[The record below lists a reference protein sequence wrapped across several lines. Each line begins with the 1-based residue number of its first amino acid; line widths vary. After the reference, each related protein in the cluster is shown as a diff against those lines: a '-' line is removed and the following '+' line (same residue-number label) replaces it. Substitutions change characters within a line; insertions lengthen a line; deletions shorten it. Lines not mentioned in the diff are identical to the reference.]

1 MPSTAFVARSGRL
14 ALVAVTLLGAAA
26 GGAQEGRFSGS
37 VEVHTVTVEVE
48 VTRRGRPVTGLTRE
62 DFRILEDGEEREITH
77 FAWVGGGT
85 TLQGPGGEESVTAPP
100 GAQAPHVLLLFD
112 LNGLRGPRLA
122 RAVEAAREWLDA
134 GRDREVLWSVAAVG
148 TRPRILL
155 PFTRDPAAAR
165 SALESVTSLPRPAP
179 ASSAGADL
187 ALDPA
192 SYQPT
197 LSRGAGPG
205 EAAGTP
211 RSTLERFTDLLAWQ
225 EARDRVERFALLARG
240 LATAPLR
247 RGTPP
252 PPGLVGELPVGRVI
266 PAGLSPS
273 ESPPEPAPEEAP
285 AGSPAPPVPDDARS
299 RELQRALSWIEGPA
313 RWLLTPAERAGILAS
328 RTPEEVQEQIRL
340 FWARRDPDPRAP
352 GNPARDAFLERV
364 AAADALL
371 GEPGLAGSLTERGR
385 VLILLGKPRNRRRS
399 ADLQVDT
406 WFYDRTA
413 VAAVAH
419 RVHVP
424 PVLQFQFRR
433 DPEGHFHL
441 ADVNPAKQEAALR
454 ILETLPGASI
464 RNPHMVSAPIPPL
477 FDGFPAATGEELEL
491 LASGL
496 ETWPGDAV
504 AVAYPEAFPGR
515 PRRCL
520 AVLRL
525 PSRLPRASGAV
536 GLVLDRNR
544 RIAGSFRIPLEGRV
558 SPWGVT
564 YQLSIPVPDDDA
576 ALEILLV
583 DGERPVAGTRVPLA
597 LETAPPGT
605 ARLLPI
611 ITGAGLERREHFPPW
626 STNLFG
632 GNRLEVRP
640 EGRFLPGEDLYFFFV
655 ALNPP
660 QPPGAP
666 PAADVEVAVLR
677 DGEPVARG
685 RWEGVDLSM
694 MAPGTFL
701 FGSSFP
707 VAAIGEV
714 GRYTLRFR
722 VELHGSEVA
731 RVMTLPLVIST
742 P

>member
-1 MPSTAFVARSGRL
+1 MGQSVVSHYSLGFSSPRAEPGTWRSLEVKVRRRGVRVTHRKGRYELDPFDVLAQQLTVPAGIRQGSGAFPVHLDAVEEPVEDGLRITGTATVSLAHLTFVPRGERAVATVGLLASLSTPDGRFETLQRNVQRLELPVEALERLEETQVRL
-14 ALVAVTLLGAAA
+14 ALAFDGPAGDHTLTLAV
-26 GGAQEGRFSGS
+26 FDVPSG
-37 VEVHTVTVEVE
+37 T
-48 VTRRGRPVTGLTRE
+48 
-62 DFRILEDGEEREITH
+62 
-77 FAWVGGGT
+77 W
-85 TLQGPGGEESVTAPP
+85 
-100 GAQAPHVLLLFD
+100 
-112 LNGLRGPRLA
+112 
-122 RAVEAAREWLDA
+122 
-134 GRDREVLWSVAAVG
+134 
-148 TRPRILL
+148 
-155 PFTRDPAAAR
+155 
-165 SALESVTSLPRPAP
+165 
-179 ASSAGADL
+179 
-187 ALDPA
+187 
-192 SYQPT
+192 
-197 LSRGAGPG
+197 
-205 EAAGTP
+205 
-211 RSTLERFTDLLAWQ
+211 
-225 EARDRVERFALLARG
+225 G

-247 RGTPP
+247 RGVPP

-285 AGSPAPPVPDDARS
+285 AGSPAPPGPDDARS

-352 GNPARDAFLERV
+352 GNPAREAFLERV

-433 DPEGHFHL
+433 DPEGRFHL

-464 RNPHMVSAPIPPL
+464 RNPHLVSAPIPPL

-525 PSRLPRASGAV
+525 PPRLPRASGAV

-544 RIAGSFRIPLEGRV
+544 RIAGSFRIPLEGRD

-576 ALEILLV
+576 TLEILLV

-597 LETAPPGT
+597 LEAAPPGA

-640 EGRFLPGEDLYFFFV
+640 EGRFQAGEDLYFFFV

-660 QPPGAP
+660 QPPGGP

-707 VAAIGEV
+707 VASIGEV